1 MQSFWPRNGHID
13 GMSYGFETWTVCHI
27 RHTGI
32 YEHHCDNE
40 CGKPNLVYFWNSS
53 RINGIS
59 LADNW
64 YGLACGSQN
73 WPSRWTFSDN
83 VGTWNGTRWHFKC
96 IINVINGIAISILL
110 TKIPAIL
117 CEYEYEPRTLLY
129 TQIVYYTL
137 RICMGMFFSIEGP
150 SFFLHSYP
158 DCPTD
163 RHLRFGNFH
172 RQKCS
177 ASFRPHILDL
187 STQPYTPL
195 QKKWTWVWVIC
206 Y

>member
-64 YGLACGSQN
+64 YGLACGSRN

-96 IINVINGIAISILL
+96 IINVINGIAIKYLRKSRQSFVNTNMSLVHFFIHKSFITLCAFVWVCSFRSRAHLFFHTLIL
-110 TKIPAIL
+110 TV
-117 CEYEYEPRTLLY
+117 R
-129 TQIVYYTL
+129 QIVIFVLGIFIVKSAL
-137 RICMGMFFSIEGP
+137 RHFVLIFWI
-150 SFFLHSYP
+150 
-158 DCPTD
+158 
-163 RHLRFGNFH
+163 
-172 RQKCS
+172 
-177 ASFRPHILDL
+177 
-187 STQPYTPL
+187 
-195 QKKWTWVWVIC
+195 
-206 Y
+206 